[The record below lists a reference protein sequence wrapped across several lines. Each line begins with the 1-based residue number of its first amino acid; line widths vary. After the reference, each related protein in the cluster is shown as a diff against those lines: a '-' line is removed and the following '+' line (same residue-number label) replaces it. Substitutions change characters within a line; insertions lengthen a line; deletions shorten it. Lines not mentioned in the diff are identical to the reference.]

1 MPSRVNDP
9 KRHST
14 QTLSQPSPRLDLLP
28 VMPCVVSSGW
38 YAVAAYWLPRSEW
51 WRGPC
56 RGFQICARLRAG
68 LFSQIH
74 GQPMVHRSANHGARV
89 TVEHLGEVA
98 PAIRA
103 PNAGE
108 VPCPHQA

>member
-14 QTLSQPSPRLDLLP
+14 QTLSQPSPRLDLLL

-51 WRGPC
+51 WRDPAV
-56 RGFQICARLRAG
+56 GFRFARAFVRAC
-68 LFSQIH
+68 SARSMVSRWPIA
-74 GQPMVHRSANHGARV
+74 QPI
-89 TVEHLGEVA
+89 TVRE
-98 PAIRA
+98 
-103 PNAGE
+103 
-108 VPCPHQA
+108 